1 MKRCIMGY
9 KKFPPLYGLNELPEV
24 HCEFAV
30 NLIGMSTMAILTA
43 QSWGVLSNPDSSQP
57 VPGSEI
63 VGSAELR
70 KHEHENNFHLC
81 VIPTVLEPGTG

>member
-1 MKRCIMGY
+1 
-9 KKFPPLYGLNELPEV
+9 
-24 HCEFAV
+24 
-30 NLIGMSTMAILTA
+30 MSTKVILTG
-43 QSWGVLSNPDSSQP
+43 QSWGVSNPDSSQP
-57 VPGSEI
+57 VPGSET